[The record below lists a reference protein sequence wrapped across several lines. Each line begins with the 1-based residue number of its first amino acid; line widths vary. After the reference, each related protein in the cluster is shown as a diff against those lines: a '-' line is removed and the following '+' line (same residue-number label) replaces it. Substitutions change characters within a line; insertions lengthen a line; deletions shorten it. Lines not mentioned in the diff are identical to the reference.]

1 MATKT
6 MAARTAVPWVAEVC
20 SSARQSSA
28 AAVAVAAAGSVAEAS
43 AALEASAEAA
53 SAEAVPEARG
63 KPVLFQTTRL
73 TYRKD
78 DIAKATKLRWNL
90 SSLRFFWLNNVKT
103 PGEYA
108 HNSKNLCKFAIY

>member
-28 AAVAVAAAGSVAEAS
+28 AAVVVAAVDSVAAAVVLEALAAS
-43 AALEASAEAA
+43 AVAA

-63 KPVLFQTTRL
+63 KPVFFSADKATHIARAT
-73 TYRKD
+73 
-78 DIAKATKLRWNL
+78 IAKTTKTSIEFVAL
-90 SSLRFFWLNNVKT
+90 
-103 PGEYA
+103 
-108 HNSKNLCKFAIY
+108 AIFLVE

>member
-63 KPVLFQTTRL
+63 KPVLFQPTRL

-78 DIAKATKLRWNL
+78 DNREGN
-90 SSLRFFWLNNVKT
+90 KT
-103 PGEYA
+103 SMEFVV
-108 HNSKNLCKFAIY
+108 LAIFLVE